1 MVMQSPFVWG
11 QGGQALTPEQVA
23 RKREL
28 AELARGR
35 AGDTSPVGHWTQGAA
50 RVVDA
55 LGGVLNERRADRAEA
70 EGLAS
75 ADEFLSENEILAGL
89 LGGGSAPSPS
99 MPMASGSAPSIP
111 AEAGAIREGLIG
123 RGLPE
128 HVADAFILNFQ
139 DESGLNPGIN
149 EIEPLVEGSR
159 GGFGLSQWT
168 GPRRKALEQ
177 FAVQRG
183 AGVDDLDTQ
192 LDFLMYELQGPEAAA
207 AQDILSAPDT
217 GTAAAAIVNKFLRP
231 AEEHRARREARYL
244 GGAAPVQQQ
253 GSPEV
258 IAALSQGMSNPWV
271 AQKYGPVLEAL
282 MGQQMQRGNMAY
294 EQQLAQQDP
303 MYQAKLAQLTTPE
316 PTDPFAGTQVINGQL
331 VTMGDQGPQVIGD
344 YRDQTPEGE
353 NRYRP
358 VGGQIWDFAPESGG
372 APELVGGGTEEVV
385 FDANGNPIFVRG
397 ATGTSKRLTETQAK
411 DNVFATR
418 AEGALRALE
427 AGGADTLASRRENLL
442 DAVPLGIGREA
453 QSPEYQ
459 TAQNQ
464 GNEFL
469 QAILRK
475 DTGAAITEQEQQLY
489 GDTYLPRPGDSPA
502 VLEVKKQARAR
513 AVEALKTG
521 MTPEQIATTERA
533 LVNAARRAEGPTPDG
548 GGQSPAPGGQAANP
562 YTGITPEEFAQID
575 ISKLTPEQLDQLF
588 EAMEE

>member
-1 MVMQSPFVWG
+1 
-11 QGGQALTPEQVA
+11 
-23 RKREL
+23 
-28 AELARGR
+28 
-35 AGDTSPVGHWTQGAA
+35 
-50 RVVDA
+50 
-55 LGGVLNERRADRAEA
+55 
-70 EGLAS
+70 
-75 ADEFLSENEILAGL
+75 
-89 LGGGSAPSPS
+89 
-99 MPMASGSAPSIP
+99 
-111 AEAGAIREGLIG
+111 
-123 RGLPE
+123 
-128 HVADAFILNFQ
+128 
-139 DESGLNPGIN
+139 
-149 EIEPLVEGSR
+149 
-159 GGFGLSQWT
+159 
-168 GPRRKALEQ
+168 
-177 FAVQRG
+177 
-183 AGVDDLDTQ
+183 
-192 LDFLMYELQGPEAAA
+192 
-207 AQDILSAPDT
+207 
-217 GTAAAAIVNKFLRP
+217 
-231 AEEHRARREARYL
+231 
-244 GGAAPVQQQ
+244 
-253 GSPEV
+253 
-258 IAALSQGMSNPWV
+258 
-271 AQKYGPVLEAL
+271 

-303 MYQAKLAQLTTPE
+303 MYQAQLAQLTAPE

-331 VTMGDQGPQVIGD
+331 VSMGEQGPQVVGD

-358 VGGQIWDFAPESGG
+358 VGGQIWDFMPEGGG
-372 APELVGGGTEEVV
+372 APKLVGGGTEEVV

-548 GGQSPAPGGQAANP
+548 GGQSPAPGGQAENP

-588 EAMEE
+588 EAKEE